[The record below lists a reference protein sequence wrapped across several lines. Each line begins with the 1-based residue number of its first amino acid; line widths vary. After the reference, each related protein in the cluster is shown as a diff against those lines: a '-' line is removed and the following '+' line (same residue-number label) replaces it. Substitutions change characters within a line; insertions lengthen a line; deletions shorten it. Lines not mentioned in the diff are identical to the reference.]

1 MPKRILTME
10 DLVQFCKS
18 QKIYKFDAKEYGQ
31 QVCVRVD
38 NIATFEEVQEQI
50 DDGFMHLVFKV
61 CHAGENRNMS
71 RISKENLEKYKST
84 INYRPVLA
92 SIVTSPDDPSVLDFN
107 SHDIELDDNGNLIYI
122 EKQVGCFTND
132 EPFLQYDEKQD
143 KTYLMAKAVIPLEYT
158 ASADIIRRKGGTKV
172 SCEISIDNMSYDEDT
187 GILDI
192 IDFSFL
198 GVCLLGDHITEG
210 MAGSRA
216 DIESFAEFNAENNSI
231 INKSDNELNNKLFEI
246 LEKLNTTISN
256 FNIEKNDNQKG
267 VNEKMDKLNE
277 LLEAYELTLEELDF
291 STEGLSDE
299 ELEAAFN
306 EAFGDAEEFKKKKK
320 KCSEEN
326 PDNDEDEDF
335 AGCGTKK
342 KKKKCDADG
351 NEEEE
356 DNDGD
361 FAGCGT
367 KKKKKRCSIN
377 TEDNTIEFELSFDEI
392 RMALYSLIN
401 GDVNE
406 DSYSWICEVYD
417 DHFVYQ
423 KETWTGD
430 TYECKYYKQSYSK
443 DGENVSLSGDAVEV
457 FSTFVTESEKT
468 ALDMMRTQY
477 EELKKFHDDTIA
489 AQEQSQKDEIFND
502 EKYSILAE
510 NEKFA
515 ELKKDSAKFSVS
527 EIEEKCKVIF
537 AEEVMAKG
545 NYSAS
550 GEHSENKPKKIGFNF
565 NEKPKKAQAYAGLF
579 ND

>member
-1 MPKRILTME
+1 MPKRILTLE
-10 DLVQFCKS
+10 DLVTFCKNE
-18 QKIYKFDAKEYGQ
+18 KIHRFNAQEDGQ
-31 QVCVRVD
+31 QICVRVD
-38 NIATFEEVQEQI
+38 NVATFEEVSEQNS
-50 DDGFMHLVFKV
+50 DGFMHLLFKV

-71 RISKENLEKYKST
+71 NISKNNLEKYKNT

-92 SIVTSPDDPSVLDFN
+92 SIITSPDDASVLDFN
-107 SHDIELDDNGNLIYI
+107 SHDIEIDDNGNPIYI
-122 EKQVGCFTND
+122 EKQVGCFTAD
-132 EPFLQYDEKQD
+132 EPFLKYDEQND
-143 KTYLMAKAVIPLEYT
+143 KTYLMAHAVIPEEYT
-158 ASADIIRRKGGTKV
+158 ATADIIRRKGGTKV
-172 SCEISIDNMSYDEDT
+172 SCEIGIDTMQYNEET

-198 GVCLLGDHITEG
+198 GVCLLGDHVTEG
-210 MAGSRA
+210 MAGARA
-216 DIESFAEFNAENNSI
+216 DIESISDFSAENNSVV
-231 INKSDNELNNKLFEI
+231 NKSNNE
-246 LEKLNTTISN
+246 
-256 FNIEKNDNQKG
+256 FNDTLVETLK
-267 VNEKMDKLNE
+267 KLNE
-277 LLEAYELTLEELDF
+277 TLEKFNDKNDSDKKGGEDQMNKFEELLELYELTAEEIEF
-291 STEGLSDE
+291 EVEGLSDE
-299 ELEAAFN
+299 DLEAAFN

-342 KKKKCDADG
+342 KKKKCSEEEENE
-351 NEEEE
+351 NEEE
-356 DNDGD
+356 
-361 FAGCGT
+361 FAGCGG

-401 GDVNE
+401 GDTNE

-417 DHFVYQ
+417 GHFVYQ
-423 KETWTGD
+423 KESWTGD
-430 TYECKYYKQSYSK
+430 TYECKYYKQNYSK
-443 DGENVSLSGDAVEV
+443 DGDNVSLSGDAVEV
-457 FSTFVTESEKT
+457 FSTFVTESERT

-545 NYSAS
+545 NYSVTNEKS
-550 GEHSENKPKKIGFNF
+550 GKTSKKIGFNF

>member
-1 MPKRILTME
+1 MPKRILTLE
-10 DLVQFCKS
+10 DLVAFCKNE
-18 QKIYKFDAKEYGQ
+18 KIHRFDAQENGQ
-31 QVCVRVD
+31 QICVRVD
-38 NIATFEEVQEQI
+38 NIATFEEVSEQNS
-50 DDGFMHLVFKV
+50 DGFMHLLFKV

-71 RISKENLEKYKST
+71 NISKNNLEKYKNT

-92 SIVTSPDDPSVLDFN
+92 SIITSPDDASVLDFN
-107 SHDIELDDNGNLIYI
+107 SHDIEIDDNGNPIYI
-122 EKQVGCFTND
+122 EKQVGCFTAD
-132 EPFLQYDEKQD
+132 EPFLKYDEQND
-143 KTYLMAKAVIPLEYT
+143 KTYLMAHAVIPEEYT
-158 ASADIIRRKGGTKV
+158 ATADIIRRKGGTKV
-172 SCEISIDNMSYDEDT
+172 SCEIGIDTMQYNEET

-198 GVCLLGDHITEG
+198 GVCLLGDHVTEG
-210 MAGSRA
+210 MAGARA
-216 DIESFAEFNAENNSI
+216 DIESISDFSAENNSVV
-231 INKSDNELNNKLFEI
+231 NKSNNEFNNTLVETLK
-246 LEKLNTTISN
+246 
-256 FNIEKNDNQKG
+256 
-267 VNEKMDKLNE
+267 KLNE
-277 LLEAYELTLEELDF
+277 TLEKFNDKNNSDKKGGEDQMNKFEELLELYELTADEIEF
-291 STEGLSDE
+291 EVEGLSDE

-320 KCSEEN
+320 KCSEEEEN
-326 PDNDEDEDF
+326 ENEEEF
-335 AGCGTKK
+335 AGCG
-342 KKKKCDADG
+342 G
-351 NEEEE
+351 
-356 DNDGD
+356 
-361 FAGCGT
+361 

-401 GDVNE
+401 GDTNE

-417 DHFVYQ
+417 GYFVYQ

>member
-1 MPKRILTME
+1 MPRKYLNLD
-10 DLVQFCKS
+10 DLLLFCKKNNFNHFS
-18 QKIYKFDAKEYGQ
+18 ANESGGPIIVQTPGRFELNGDTSTGLLPVKLYACHTNTNRNGSSISKSAMEAALPSFSNRPILGYIHQLEDGTWDFYSHNMEVVEDENEKDGARIDYLETPVGIIPESCNAHLEYDEEND
-31 QVCVRVD
+31 VYRTCVNGFV
-38 NIATFEEVQEQI
+38 FEEYSKAGDILRAKGISNVSVEI
-50 DDGFMHLVFKV
+50 AINDMSYNSDDGYLSINDFYFMGV
-61 CHAGENRNMS
+61 
-71 RISKENLEKYKST
+71 T
-84 INYRPVLA
+84 ILGRDEEGN
-92 SIVTSPDDPSVLDFN
+92 IV
-107 SHDIELDDNGNLIYI
+107 
-122 EKQVGCFTND
+122 
-132 EPFLQYDEKQD
+132 EP
-143 KTYLMAKAVIPLEYT
+143 
-158 ASADIIRRKGGTKV
+158 
-172 SCEISIDNMSYDEDT
+172 
-187 GILDI
+187 
-192 IDFSFL
+192 
-198 GVCLLGDHITEG
+198 G
-210 MAGSRA
+210 MAGSN
-216 DIESFAEFNAENNSI
+216 ITLGSFSAENNSM
-231 INKSDNELNNKLFEI
+231 LNNDIHDTLVETLK
-246 LEKLNTTISN
+246 
-256 FNIEKNDNQKG
+256 
-267 VNEKMDKLNE
+267 KLNE
-277 LLEAYELTLEELDF
+277 TLEKFNDKNDSDKKGGEDQMNKFEELLELYELTAEEIEF
-291 STEGLSDE
+291 EVEGLSDE
-299 ELEAAFN
+299 DLEAKFT
-306 EAFGDAEEFKKKKK
+306 EVYGDAEEFKKKKK
-320 KCSEEN
+320 CAEEN
-326 PDNDEDEDF
+326 PEGEPEP
-335 AGCGTKK
+335 
-342 KKKKCDADG
+342 
-351 NEEEE
+351 EE
-356 DNDGD
+356 D

-377 TEDNTIEFELSFDEI
+377 EEDNTIEFELSFDEI

>member
-1 MPKRILTME
+1 MPRKYLNLD
-10 DLVQFCKS
+10 DLLLFCKKNNFNHFS
-18 QKIYKFDAKEYGQ
+18 ANESGGPIIVQTPGRFELNGDTSTGLLPVKLYACHTNTNRNGSSISKSAMEAALPSFSNRPILGYIHQLEDGTWDFYSHNMEVVEDENEKDGARIDYLETPVGIIPESCNAHLEYDEEND
-31 QVCVRVD
+31 VYRTCVNGFV
-38 NIATFEEVQEQI
+38 FEEYSKAGDILRAKGISNVSVEI
-50 DDGFMHLVFKV
+50 AINDMSYNSDDGYLSINDFYFMGV
-61 CHAGENRNMS
+61 
-71 RISKENLEKYKST
+71 T
-84 INYRPVLA
+84 ILGRDEEGN
-92 SIVTSPDDPSVLDFN
+92 IV
-107 SHDIELDDNGNLIYI
+107 
-122 EKQVGCFTND
+122 
-132 EPFLQYDEKQD
+132 EP
-143 KTYLMAKAVIPLEYT
+143 
-158 ASADIIRRKGGTKV
+158 
-172 SCEISIDNMSYDEDT
+172 
-187 GILDI
+187 
-192 IDFSFL
+192 
-198 GVCLLGDHITEG
+198 G
-210 MAGSRA
+210 MAGSN
-216 DIESFAEFNAENNSI
+216 ITLGSFSAENNSM
-231 INKSDNELNNKLFEI
+231 LNNDIHDTLVETLK
-246 LEKLNTTISN
+246 
-256 FNIEKNDNQKG
+256 
-267 VNEKMDKLNE
+267 KLNE
-277 LLEAYELTLEELDF
+277 TLEKFNDKNNSDKKGGEDQMNKFEELLELYELTAEEIEF
-291 STEGLSDE
+291 EVEGLSDE
-299 ELEAAFN
+299 DLEAAFN

-342 KKKKCDADG
+342 KKKKCSEEEENE
-351 NEEEE
+351 NEEE
-356 DNDGD
+356 
-361 FAGCGT
+361 FAGCGG

-401 GDVNE
+401 GDTNE

-417 DHFVYQ
+417 GHFVYQ
-423 KETWTGD
+423 KESWTGD
-430 TYECKYYKQSYSK
+430 TYECKYYKQNYSK
-443 DGENVSLSGDAVEV
+443 DGDNVSLSGDAVEV
-457 FSTFVTESEKT
+457 FSTFVTESERT

-545 NYSAS
+545 NYSVTNEKS
-550 GEHSENKPKKIGFNF
+550 GKTSKKIGFNF

>member
-1 MPKRILTME
+1 MPRKYLNLD
-10 DLVQFCKS
+10 DLLLFCKKNNFNHFS
-18 QKIYKFDAKEYGQ
+18 ANESGGPIIVQTPGRFELNGDTSTGLLPVKLYACHTNTNRNGSSISKSAMEAALPSFSNRPILGYIHQLEDGTWDFYSHNMEVVEDENEKDGARIDYLETPVGIIPESCNAHLEYDEEND
-31 QVCVRVD
+31 VYRTCVNGFV
-38 NIATFEEVQEQI
+38 FEEYSKAGDILRAKGISNVSVEI
-50 DDGFMHLVFKV
+50 AINDMSYNSDDGYLSINDFYFMGV
-61 CHAGENRNMS
+61 
-71 RISKENLEKYKST
+71 T
-84 INYRPVLA
+84 ILGRDEEGN
-92 SIVTSPDDPSVLDFN
+92 IV
-107 SHDIELDDNGNLIYI
+107 
-122 EKQVGCFTND
+122 
-132 EPFLQYDEKQD
+132 EP
-143 KTYLMAKAVIPLEYT
+143 
-158 ASADIIRRKGGTKV
+158 
-172 SCEISIDNMSYDEDT
+172 
-187 GILDI
+187 
-192 IDFSFL
+192 
-198 GVCLLGDHITEG
+198 G
-210 MAGSRA
+210 MAGSN
-216 DIESFAEFNAENNSI
+216 ITLGSFSAENNSM
-231 INKSDNELNNKLFEI
+231 LNNDIHDTLVETLK
-246 LEKLNTTISN
+246 
-256 FNIEKNDNQKG
+256 
-267 VNEKMDKLNE
+267 KLNE
-277 LLEAYELTLEELDF
+277 TLEKFNDKNDSDKKGGEDQMNKFEELLELYELTAEEIEF
-291 STEGLSDE
+291 EHEGLSDE

-320 KCSEEN
+320 KCSEED

-356 DNDGD
+356 NDDED
-361 FAGCGT
+361 FAGCG

-377 TEDNTIEFELSFDEI
+377 TEDNTIAFELSHDDI
-392 RMALYSLIN
+392 RMSLYGLLESN
-401 GDVNE
+401 WDEN
-406 DSYSWICEVYD
+406 SYSWVCEVYD
-417 DHFVYQ
+417 SYFIYQ
-423 KETWTGD
+423 KETYGD
-430 TYECKYYKQSYSK
+430 DGYEYKYYKQGYSK
-443 DGENVSLSGDAVEV
+443 NGDNVELSGDAVEV

-468 ALDMMRTQY
+468 ALDMIRSQY